1 MGFGTSVTQAIFF
14 IASVIVALAI
24 VGVAT
29 VSVSSLANSF
39 GAKAGEL
46 ADQIKSEVKI
56 TGDSCYL
63 GGSTLVYVKNTGSS
77 FLDANASNVFL
88 AGAVRSVSSI
98 YLYRGSSWTEYSA
111 VGTWAPGELAR
122 FNLTSTLPTGYNRL
136 MVVTDNGVYDSIEYS
151 DC

>member
-46 ADQIKSEVKI
+46 SDQIKSEVKI
-56 TGDSCYL
+56 TGDPCYL
-63 GGSTLVYVKNTGSS
+63 GGTSLVYVKNTGSS
-77 FLDANASNVFL
+77 FLDANASDIFVT
-88 AGAVRSVSSI
+88 GTPYSVRVI
-98 YLYRGSSWTEYSA
+98 HLYRNGAWVEYSTA
-111 VGTWAPGELAR
+111 GTWSPGELAR
-122 FNLTSTLPTGYNRL
+122 FNLTSNLPTGYNRL
-136 MVVTDNGVYDSIEYS
+136 MVVTDNGVYDQIEYS